1 MNFADVTDI
10 VIPQG
15 EVIKIHE
22 TATGRVLWEKVSAIE
37 LNPQWYKINSSAF
50 YYGLQ
55 SGGYLECIGKQDSN
69 GTIFA
74 AVNSMQP
81 SINSVT
87 NTYKACWS
95 TFESKTSIS
104 ISSKIKYKFSASA
117 GPDPGAFKIISVPE
131 LITANNGIAL
141 AATVDGDTHTITSY
155 LFIWGDIFGSKPN
168 QHYINTEPVD
178 DTSVFIT
185 YSPERSEYLVTGLKK
200 GLCVIPTTLA
210 RNGAAFQD
218 DFTYSFGIPQ
228 IFLRRTKWVADLNMY
243 FGATG
248 TDGKVYYSS
257 DGITWNSKQVLS
269 GNVLGIEYLSKQ
281 KKLIAISNN
290 SAQIAL
296 SSDGMNWTTSTV
308 PFSAALAYAY
318 DSDNDVLCV
327 VDKTK
332 SYVSCDLENWTETA
346 IPGGEQV
353 DFRTMIYLGGG
364 VFIANSY
371 RKNKLYVLSLVEPIE
386 IDSEWVAS

>member
-1 MNFADVTDI
+1 MAL
-10 VIPQG
+10 
-15 EVIKIHE
+15 
-22 TATGRVLWEKVSAIE
+22 R
-37 LNPQWYKINSSAF
+37 
-50 YYGLQ
+50 
-55 SGGYLECIGKQDSN
+55 GYLECIGKQDSN

-117 GPDPGAFKIISVPE
+117 GPDSGAFKIISVPE

-155 LFIWGDIFGSKPN
+155 LFIWGDIFGSKTN

-218 DFTYSFGIPQ
+218 DFAYHSSS
-228 IFLRRTKWVADLNMY
+228 LRRTKWGADLNMY

-248 TDGKVYYSS
+248 TDRNVYYSS

-281 KKLIAISNN
+281 KKLVAISNN
-290 SAQIAL
+290 STQIAL
-296 SSDGMNWTTSTV
+296 SSDGVNWTTSTA

-318 DSDNDVLCV
+318 DNDNDVLCV

-332 SYVSCDLENWTETA
+332 AYASSDLEKWTETV
-346 IPGGEQV
+346 IPGNEQV
-353 DFRTMIYLGGG
+353 DFRTIIYLGGD

-371 RKNKLYVLSLVEPIE
+371 RKNKLYVLSLIEPIE
-386 IDSEWVAS
+386 IDSMWVAS